1 MKCTR
6 PSAVSALG
14 LTVAALATH
23 MLDAEQ
29 LATSNGM
36 ASLAARSITCASVPA
51 KPRRRSAATSGRS
64 CGASTPCWKPISI
77 NAFIFARP

>member
-1 MKCTR
+1 MLRWYLQLRLAAVKCTR

-23 MLDAEQ
+23 MLEAEQ

-36 ASLAARSITCASVPA
+36 S
-51 KPRRRSAATSGRS
+51 
-64 CGASTPCWKPISI
+64 
-77 NAFIFARP
+77 